1 MKITDLFNRNP
12 NTAPLTQEV
21 PRKPHLLYARP
32 QQTIIEVYHLM
43 KSNNQEFLPVYDDQK
58 FVGTV
63 TLSKITDRLV
73 KIVSENKQN
82 YQRAIHDL
90 RNPLFN
96 LRGLV
101 DLMIET
107 TEIQE
112 NIDLLNLCNLS
123 CKHAMDILE
132 DLLYVEIDESKPL
145 NLIQTEM
152 NYFYGECF
160 KEQIGLAFLKNI
172 KIVTEL
178 STKPVIRNIDRSQL
192 KRAVQNVISNAIKF
206 SYPQGVIKIS
216 SKIEDEKLILK
227 IVDAGIGIPKHLQ
240 PEIFK
245 KFTKAQRSGTEGE
258 ASTGLG
264 LCFSR
269 QCIEQH
275 DGTIY
280 FKSEEGK
287 GTKFYIVI

>member
-1 MKITDLFNRNP
+1 MKIIDLLNRNP
-12 NTAPLTQEV
+12 NAAPLTQEM
-21 PRKPHLLYARP
+21 PGNSHLPNVRP
-32 QQTIIEVYHLM
+32 QQTIIEAYHLM
-43 KSNNQEFLPVYDDQK
+43 KAHNQEFLPVYDDQK

-73 KIVSENKQN
+73 TIVGENKQN

-96 LRGLV
+96 LQGLV
-101 DLMIET
+101 NLLIET
-107 TEIQE
+107 TEVQE
-112 NIDLLNLCNLS
+112 NLDLLNLCNLS

-152 NYFYGECF
+152 NYFYGECV

-172 KIVTEL
+172 KIVTEF
-178 STKPVIRNIDRSQL
+178 STESVIRNVDRSQL

-206 SYPQGVIKIS
+206 SFPQGVIKIS
-216 SKIEDEKLILK
+216 SKIEDEKLIFK
-227 IVDAGIGIPKHLQ
+227 IVDAGIGIPEHLQ
-240 PEIFK
+240 SEVFN
-245 KFTKAQRSGTEGE
+245 KFTKAQRPGTGGE

-269 QCIEQH
+269 QCFGQH
-275 DGTIY
+275 NGTIY

-287 GTKFYIVI
+287 GTKFYIVM